1 MTTFA
6 EKVGEIVDDLELEK
20 KYDKSIIKHRFLDEI
35 SYYEQKRDHTKKY
48 YNIFRFIVTTGS
60 ILLPAILSMGQMD
73 PAKLPKN
80 FDMITYWA
88 SWTISL
94 AVTASNG
101 FLQLFSLDKN
111 YFSYSMVV
119 EQLKTEGWQFFGLSG
134 KYEDY
139 DSHQEA
145 YRNFSKSVES
155 IKRKQVEQ
163 EFSNG
168 KGDSK
173 KKKFD
178 FQGEMKKF
186 QNEQTNTQ
194 SVIKD
199 KTQDLL
205 TNKVLND
212 EDLKEKL
219 LREALLKK
227 ENLIPEI
234 PKNISE
240 RQNDIENFIQGITDD
255 NDNDND
261 GKKNDDDE
269 KNIDDKKIDDD
280 KKNDDKK

>member
-1 MTTFA
+1 MSSFSNNVSGIID
-6 EKVGEIVDDLELEK
+6 ELDLQK
-20 KYDKSIIKHRFLDEI
+20 SYDKAIIKHRFLDEI
-35 SYYEQKRDHTKKY
+35 TYYEKKRDHTKRY
-48 YNIFRFIVTTGS
+48 YNAFRFIVTTGS

-73 PAKLPKN
+73 PAKLPKH
-80 FDMITYWA
+80 FDMITYWTT
-88 SWTISL
+88 WTISL

-111 YFSYSMVV
+111 YFSYSMIV

-139 DSHQEA
+139 PSHQEA
-145 YRNFSKSVES
+145 YRTFSKSVES

-186 QNEQTNTQ
+186 SQEQQSLVTKPIQEQLLKSTT

-199 KTQDLL
+199 IESNVSNTKEHIKDV
-205 TNKVLND
+205 K
-212 EDLKEKL
+212 EDIKDTKE
-219 LREALLKK
+219 
-227 ENLIPEI
+227 
-234 PKNISE
+234 
-240 RQNDIENFIQGITDD
+240 DIDSFIEGIT
-255 NDNDND
+255 
-261 GKKNDDDE
+261 KN
-269 KNIDDKKIDDD
+269 
-280 KKNDDKK
+280 

>member
-1 MTTFA
+1 MSSFSNNVSGIID
-6 EKVGEIVDDLELEK
+6 ELDLQK
-20 KYDKSIIKHRFLDEI
+20 SYDKAIIKHRFLDEI
-35 SYYEQKRDHTKKY
+35 TYYEKKRDHTKTY
-48 YNIFRFIVTTGS
+48 YNAFRFIVTTGS

-73 PAKLPKN
+73 PAKLPKH
-80 FDMITYWA
+80 FDMITYWTT
-88 SWTISL
+88 WTISL

-111 YFSYSMVV
+111 YFSYSMIV

-139 DSHQEA
+139 PSHQEA
-145 YRNFSKSVES
+145 YRTFSKSVES

-186 QNEQTNTQ
+186 SQAQQSLVTKPIQEQLLKSTT

-199 KTQDLL
+199 IESNVSNTKEHIKDVKDT
-205 TNKVLND
+205 K
-212 EDLKEKL
+212 EDVKEK
-219 LREALLKK
+219 KD
-227 ENLIPEI
+227 
-234 PKNISE
+234 
-240 RQNDIENFIQGITDD
+240 DIDSFIEGIT
-255 NDNDND
+255 
-261 GKKNDDDE
+261 KN
-269 KNIDDKKIDDD
+269 
-280 KKNDDKK
+280 

>member
-1 MTTFA
+1 MSTFA

-73 PAKLPKN
+73 PTKLPKN

-227 ENLIPEI
+227 ENLIP
-234 PKNISE
+234 KNISE

-255 NDNDND
+255 KNDDDNDKNDD
-261 GKKNDDDE
+261 GKKNDDNE
-269 KNIDDKKIDDD
+269 
-280 KKNDDKK
+280 KNDDKK